1 MTLSVKKYILFLFSL
16 LFFISSCKD
25 NNPSVLLLKQ
35 AENESFTNPSFAIT
49 LLDSIENPETMNKKD
64 YMLYIVTLVQAKYNN
79 NQDITGD
86 TLIVNAQ
93 NYFNDKNEPQKAAL
107 ANFYAGTVYWAKDM
121 PDKALKS
128 FLFAEEYAREAKNKE
143 LEAKSLHSLGYLYFK
158 ENVLDS
164 AIFRYQKALK
174 CYDNEPGSEANKLMA
189 ISGIGKSYEIKDEL
203 DSAYFYFN
211 KAMNLADSADNKN
224 QKAIQAYNIG
234 FVLFRKNEYDKAKSY
249 FDDAIQQTTSTRD
262 SLKIFLN
269 YSLLYNKIQQS
280 DSAKYYIE
288 LINKRL
294 PEITDNSLLE
304 SIYGSMS
311 EYYSQIG
318 NHEQALSYK
327 DMQMKVSQ
335 KITDSR
341 STEKILNSE
350 NKYKQYIEKQQRK
363 AERKYYLLVQFFV
376 IIAVIAVFYFFNI
389 KKRHKNQKRL
399 IENRKLK
406 AENRLLKLEHDNH
419 IYLESIYHQYILK
432 WAKIENKVNKLGL
445 EEQQID
451 LPLYSEIKSMSD
463 ELKSYSNK
471 QLVNLSKSYLHSHSD
486 IGEKAVRVLTDQE
499 LILMI
504 LCYFEY
510 SRVAIATILDI
521 KLEKL
526 DLEERKSRIAARLKK
541 AGMRDYDINVIL
553 YSEKM

>member
-16 LFFISSCKD
+16 LYFISSCKD

-35 AENESFTNPSFAIT
+35 AQNETFTNPAFAIT
-49 LLDSIENPETMNKKD
+49 LLDSIENPKAMDKEN
-64 YMLYIVTLVQAKYNN
+64 YMLYAIILAQTKYNN
-79 NQDITGD
+79 DQDISQD
-86 TLIVNAQ
+86 TLILEAQ
-93 NYFNDKNEPQKAAL
+93 KYFIENNNPEKAAL
-107 ANFYAGTVYWAKDM
+107 ASFYTAVVYRAKKI
-121 PDKALKS
+121 PDTALKN
-128 FLFAEEYAREAKNKE
+128 FLFAEEYARQAKNKT
-143 LEAKSLHSLGYLYFK
+143 LEAKSLHFLGNLYYEQK
-158 ENVLDS
+158 VLDS
-164 AIFRYQKALK
+164 AIIRYQKALK

-211 KAMNLADSADNKN
+211 KAINLADSVHNKN

-249 FDDAIQQTTSTRD
+249 FNNAIQQSTSTVD

-350 NKYKQYIEKQQRK
+350 NKYKLHRK
-363 AERKYYLLVQFFV
+363 TATQSRQ
-376 IIAVIAVFYFFNI
+376 AVFFIGSVFCYYC
-389 KKRHKNQKRL
+389 RYC
-399 IENRKLK
+399 
-406 AENRLLKLEHDNH
+406 RLLC
-419 IYLESIYHQYILK
+419 IQYQE
-432 WAKIENKVNKLGL
+432 AA
-445 EEQQID
+445 QI
-451 LPLYSEIKSMSD
+451 PK
-463 ELKSYSNK
+463 K
-471 QLVNLSKSYLHSHSD
+471 
-486 IGEKAVRVLTDQE
+486 TD
-499 LILMI
+499 
-504 LCYFEY
+504 
-510 SRVAIATILDI
+510 
-521 KLEKL
+521 
-526 DLEERKSRIAARLKK
+526 
-541 AGMRDYDINVIL
+541 
-553 YSEKM
+553 